1 MTEEG
6 SRRPSIFERISPL
19 LLLLTVALAFA
30 VGVLWQKVSILEKGT
45 AEVAGTETQP
55 AVVDDTAE
63 PASGKLSDDQ
73 AEKLPQVSDRDHVR
87 GNRNAEVFLI
97 EYSDFECPYCATF
110 HETAQQVVDE
120 YDGQVAWVYRH
131 FPLDS
136 IHPQSRPGANAV
148 ECVAN
153 LGGED
158 AFWNFTDAV
167 FADLTILED
176 LEGTASKMGID
187 ISSCLAS
194 KTYESVIDSD
204 YNGGLEA
211 GVTGTPGN
219 FIVNKKGE
227 VWLIPGALPFSSL
240 QEVIDE
246 ALQG

>member
-1 MTEEG
+1 MAEEG
-6 SRRPSIFERISPL
+6 RRPSIFERISPL
-19 LLLLTVALAFA
+19 LLLLTVGLAFA
-30 VGVLWQKVSILEKGT
+30 VGVLWQKVTNLEKGT
-45 AEVAGTETQP
+45 AKVAGTEAQP
-55 AVVDDTAE
+55 VVADDTAE

-73 AEKLPQVSDRDHVR
+73 AKKLPEVSDRDHVR

-97 EYSDFECPYCATF
+97 EYSDFECPYCASF

-120 YDGQVAWVYRH
+120 YGGRVAWVYRH

-136 IHPQSRPGANAV
+136 IHPQSRPGANAA
-148 ECVAN
+148 ECVAG

-158 AFWNFTDAV
+158 AFWGFIDAI

-176 LEGTASKMGID
+176 LEGTASKTGID

-194 KTYESVIDSD
+194 KTYESVINSD
-204 YNGGLEA
+204 YDGGLEA

-219 FIVNKKGE
+219 FVVNKQGE
-227 VWLIPGALPFSSL
+227 TWLIPGALPFSSL

-246 ALQG
+246 AL

>member
-6 SRRPSIFERISPL
+6 RKPSVFERISPL
-19 LLLLTVALAFA
+19 LLLLTVGLAFA
-30 VGVLWQKVSILEKGT
+30 VGVLWQKVSNLEKGK

-55 AVVDDTAE
+55 TVAEEAE
-63 PASGKLSDDQ
+63 PVSGKLSDDQ
-73 AEKLPQVSDRDHVR
+73 AKKLPEVSGRDHLR
-87 GNRNAEVFLI
+87 GNRDAEVFLI
-97 EYSDFECPYCATF
+97 EYSDFECPYCASF

-120 YDGQVAWVYRH
+120 YDGRVAWVYRH
-131 FPLDS
+131 FPLDT
-136 IHPQSRPGANAV
+136 IHPQSRLGANAV
-148 ECVAN
+148 ECATS

-158 AFWNFTDAV
+158 AFWSFTDAI

-176 LEGTASKMGID
+176 LEGTAAKMGID

-194 KTYESVIDSD
+194 KTYESVINSD
-204 YNGGLEA
+204 YDGGLEA

-219 FIVNKKGE
+219 FVVNKKGE
-227 VWLIPGALPFSSL
+227 AWLIPGALPFSNL